1 MAHNVKGTDANGND
15 KWMIEGEIEVQSGGV
30 IDIESGAS
38 LKIAGTAV
46 TSTAAELNVLHG
58 IPSTLTS
65 AELAILDG
73 VTATK
78 NEINILDGQ
87 AASATITL
95 GDEDGGVRTVTI
107 QLKDGN
113 GANVAAATG
122 LRCYL
127 ATAATGQEL
136 GAISAAG
143 MAIASAGKGLFIA
156 NGSSKIDGTLVSDA
170 TGLINAQITGDAG
183 ETYYLILILPNGK
196 ISASAAIAFAAGG

>member
-1 MAHNVKGTDANGND
+1 MAHNIKGTDANGND

-38 LKIAGTAV
+38 LKIAGTAI
-46 TSTAAELNVLHG
+46 TSSAAELNV
-58 IPSTLTS
+58 
-65 AELAILDG
+65 
-73 VTATK
+73 
-78 NEINILDGQ
+78 LDGQ

-136 GAISAAG
+136 GEITADG
-143 MAIASAGKGLFIA
+143 LAIASSGKGLFIA
-156 NGSSKIDGTLVSDA
+156 NSSSKIDGTLVSDN